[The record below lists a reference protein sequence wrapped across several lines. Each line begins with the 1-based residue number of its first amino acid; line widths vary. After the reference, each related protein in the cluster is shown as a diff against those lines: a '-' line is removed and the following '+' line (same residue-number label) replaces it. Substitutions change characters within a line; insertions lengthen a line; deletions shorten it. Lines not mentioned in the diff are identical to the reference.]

1 MLAVR
6 HVSHP
11 LREKVVHMQVLGV
24 SESKE
29 TQQAGRLVVI
39 NLFSLDEE
47 SQRACIREPTG
58 GVTLIYLSNF
68 GVLLNFIICYVVV
81 WTPHCDAVKKCRR
94 ERLGWWWR
102 FLWESL
108 FLHCGGSCCSSR
120 LQRSRRC

>member
-1 MLAVR
+1 MW
-6 HVSHP
+6 
-11 LREKVVHMQVLGV
+11 EKAVHMQVLGV

-68 GVLLNFIICYVVV
+68 GVLLNFIIYYVVV
-81 WTPHCDAVKKCRR
+81 
-94 ERLGWWWR
+94 
-102 FLWESL
+102 
-108 FLHCGGSCCSSR
+108 
-120 LQRSRRC
+120 